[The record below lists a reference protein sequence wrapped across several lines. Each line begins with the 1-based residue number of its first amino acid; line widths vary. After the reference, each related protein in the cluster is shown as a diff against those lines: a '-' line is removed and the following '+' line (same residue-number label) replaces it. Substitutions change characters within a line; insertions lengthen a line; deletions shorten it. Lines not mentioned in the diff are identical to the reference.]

1 MKIANVKMVPAS
13 TLVRPKRSAS
23 GPQMN
28 DSPQPTRNSANR
40 IEPASPTFAGVAAK
54 PERGSNSVKAGV
66 RTSA

>member
-1 MKIANVKMVPAS
+1 MKIANVKMVAAS

-40 IEPASPTFAGVAAK
+40 IDPPRPTFDGVAAK
-54 PERGSNSVKAGV
+54 PERGNSSVSAGV
-66 RTSA
+66 STSA